1 MKDKSIERA
10 AKVYLYRIIISKH
23 HRSYAARAL
32 CFTNSTNPS
41 IGRWNRD
48 RRIRSEGHKEKINV
62 FVVTRSPLFPFPIFE
77 TLIPKTR
84 LQNQDPRFRVPDP
97 ASPFTLTFPSS
108 LHSTSFAPKPTRPA
122 YLHQTPKK
130 TQKQSAD
137 PSILSRRT
145 HPPLFPLL
153 GNKVEQMERTT
164 IQATHRSVL
173 NRSFSVIHTYIHTY
187 ARQFFSFVRFFKNT
201 NHEHLP
207 LSSRFYC
214 CWSSHL
220 LTSCRLC
227 LCEDPHSTERLRC
240 LEESMEEYGR
250 ACERWVGGWREEG
263 GGRRRECWRV
273 KICGVGRWRT
283 NRRFREMMS
292 SSHL

>member
-1 MKDKSIERA
+1 MCWRGGRRGRGKGRRDRELKDKSIERA

-62 FVVTRSPLFPFPIFE
+62 FVVTRSPLFPSPIFE

-108 LHSTSFAPKPTRPA
+108 LLRTLTNQTHI
-122 YLHQTPKK
+122 HQTPKK

-137 PSILSRRT
+137 PSIPSRRT
-145 HPPLFPLL
+145 HPPSSPFWEIRSS
-153 GNKVEQMERTT
+153 KWKEQRYKLHIGVNE
-164 IQATHRSVL
+164 IG
-173 NRSFSVIHTYIHTY
+173 
-187 ARQFFSFVRFFKNT
+187 
-201 NHEHLP
+201 
-207 LSSRFYC
+207 LS
-214 CWSSHL
+214 L
-220 LTSCRLC
+220 
-227 LCEDPHSTERLRC
+227 
-240 LEESMEEYGR
+240 
-250 ACERWVGGWREEG
+250 
-263 GGRRRECWRV
+263 
-273 KICGVGRWRT
+273 
-283 NRRFREMMS
+283 
-292 SSHL
+292 